1 MQNLFYDD
9 LVIGSSFSFKNDAI
23 IYLGDCRDLL
33 ATIPDK
39 SLQLIITSPPYN
51 IGKEYEKKMSLS
63 DYYNFQRE
71 IIHICVE
78 KLKDTGSLCWQVG
91 NFIIKDSK
99 KKSILPLDIF
109 LYPIF
114 QENNL
119 ILRNRIIWHF
129 GHGLHAS
136 NRFSGRYETIMWY
149 TKSDNYTFNLN
160 EVRVP
165 QKYPGKKHF
174 KGPKKGQYSSNPLG
188 KNPSD
193 VWEIPNVKAN
203 HVEKTIHPA
212 QFPMAL
218 IERLVKSLSDPDDI
232 IFDPFLGVGTTSA
245 IAILNKRKAVGAEIE
260 KKYYK
265 IALKRIEEAVN
276 GTLSIREDKPV
287 YMPPLNSQ
295 LTINPF

>member
-1 MQNLFYDD
+1 MENLFSED
-9 LVIGSSFSFKNDAI
+9 LIIDSSFSKKNDAT

-33 ATIPDK
+33 KTIPDK

-51 IGKEYEKKMSLS
+51 IGKEYEKPMLLNE
-63 DYYNFQRE
+63 YYDFQRE
-71 IIHICVE
+71 VIHLCIK
-78 KLKDTGSLCWQVG
+78 KLNDKGSICWQVG
-91 NFIIKDSK
+91 NYMIQGPKN
-99 KKSILPLDIF
+99 KSILPLDIF

-114 QENNL
+114 QEQNL
-119 ILRNRIIWHF
+119 RLRNRIIWHF

-136 NRFSGRYETIMWY
+136 NRFSGRYETIMWFS
-149 TKSDNYTFNLN
+149 KSDNYTFNLD
-160 EVRVP
+160 EVRMP

-218 IERLVKSLSDPDDI
+218 VDRLIKSLSDPNDI

-245 IAILNKRKAVGAEIE
+245 IAILNKRKAAGAEIE

-265 IALKRIEEAVN
+265 IALKRVEEAAN

-295 LTINPF
+295 LTMNPF